1 MTILVAYA
9 PFDESRAA
17 LDEAIRLA
25 RLSQEDIVVV
35 NATPGGDHKHHAT
48 VDEQERERV
57 QQVLDAS
64 GLRTEFRQF
73 ARGRSTVEEI
83 RDLAAELDPS
93 LVVVGIRRRGSFG
106 KFLMGSV
113 TDDVLKEIDQPVLCV
128 KEPLRPAR
136 TD

>member
-9 PFDESRAA
+9 PFEESPAA

-25 RLSQEDIVVV
+25 HLSHEDLVVV
-35 NATPGGDHKHHAT
+35 NATPGGDHKHDAA
-48 VDEQERERV
+48 VDEAEAERL

-83 RDLAAELDPS
+83 RDVAAELDPS

-128 KEPLRPAR
+128 KEPLKGAR
-136 TD
+136 RD

>member
-9 PFDESRAA
+9 PFEESRAA

-25 RLSQEDIVVV
+25 HLSHED
-35 NATPGGDHKHHAT
+35 
-48 VDEQERERV
+48 
-57 QQVLDAS
+57 
-64 GLRTEFRQF
+64 
-73 ARGRSTVEEI
+73 
-83 RDLAAELDPS
+83 

-128 KEPLRPAR
+128 KEPLKGAR
-136 TD
+136 RD